1 MFKKIV
7 LAGILILAF
16 GLAANLDSVDLSVTV
31 VGNVF
36 TLELQD
42 ANAFPAAGSFDLG
55 RLEPGQQEFPV
66 NGVIVAGCKSNT
78 GRQWFLQVEQIEPM
92 TDPTTGL
99 RLPDGSLLVRGLLS
113 TRAPGGKDLP
123 GNLIAAEQGITARP
137 LTVYSSNFRGDAG
150 FNNYEGTYVPLNF
163 GVRIPG
169 AMAHGSYSGRVL
181 LTLTE

>member
-7 LAGILILAF
+7 LAGVLILTL
-16 GLAANLDSVDLSVTV
+16 GLANEFVDISVTV

-36 TLELQD
+36 ALELQD
-42 ANAFPAAGSFDLG
+42 ANAFPAAGAFDLG

-78 GRQWFLQVEQIEPM
+78 GRQWFLQAEQIEPL
-92 TDPTTGL
+92 TDPTTGI

-113 TRAPGGKDLP
+113 ARAPGGRNLP
-123 GNLIAAEQGITARP
+123 GNLIAAEQRITARP

-163 GVRIPG
+163 GVRVPG
-169 AMAHGSYSGRVL
+169 AMARGSYSGRVL